1 MRRSPLRVLCLA
13 AVMPMA
19 ACSDA
24 SPSTLDPSG
33 PRAESSATAFWI
45 LLAVASLVCVVVI
58 AMVVLTVVRRRGSV
72 DVRTD
77 DARGFVLGYG
87 VIMPAV
93 VLAATFALSVTVL
106 ATDSQP
112 SEREAATIE
121 VTGHQ
126 WFWEVSYPAD
136 DVVTANEIHVPVG
149 VPVRLVLTSD
159 DVIHSFWVP
168 ELIPKTDLIP
178 GRVNTTWLQAD
189 EAGRFRGQCAE
200 YCGLQHGHMAFQV
213 VAEPMDDFRAWVDEQ
228 AADAETPDADPEQ
241 RGLEIFTST
250 SCATCHTVRGTGAD
264 GEVGPDLTHLATR
277 DRIGA
282 GVLPNDREHLEDWV
296 ANSQRIK
303 PGIRMPPQPLPPED
317 LDAVVAYLESL
328 R

>member
-1 MRRSPLRVLCLA
+1 MRRSPLRVLYLA
-13 AVMPMA
+13 TVLPVA

-45 LLAVASLVCVVVI
+45 LLAVAAVVCVVVI
-58 AMVVLTVVRRRGSV
+58 AMVVLAVVRRRGSV

-106 ATDSQP
+106 AKDSPP
-112 SEREAATIE
+112 SERPAATIE

-126 WFWEVSYPAD
+126 WFWEVSYPDD

-149 VPVRLVLTSD
+149 EPVRLVLTAD

-168 ELIPKTDLIP
+168 ELIPKTDLLP

-189 EAGRFRGQCAE
+189 EPGTFRGQCAE

-213 VAEPMDDFRAWVDEQ
+213 VAEPMDDFRSWVEEQ
-228 AADAETPDADPEQ
+228 AADAESPDSEPEQ

-250 SCATCHTVRGTGAD
+250 SCATCHTVRGTRAD
-264 GEVGPDLTHLATR
+264 GDVGPDLTHLATR

-303 PGIRMPPQPLPPED
+303 PGNRMPPQPLPPED